1 MASQHYSK
9 PLQQI
14 FGQYLRAFINHQ
26 CKLHAIHE
34 STEEGA
40 EKTEQADKNHN
51 FIEPLTPRTGILKGL
66 K

>member
-51 FIEPLTPRTGILKGL
+51 VH
-66 K
+66 